1 MYRKGVSMSEFVICI
16 DSESN
21 PASLI
26 MGKVYR
32 TLSDTEA
39 RRITLRYS
47 DLHILIPVLRD
58 KLISFAPVLDLPR
71 NLLEPCFNKRKH
83 SRRLATR
90 YEKTAANCLAML
102 KLATGRLWPRTD
114 EYST

>member
-16 DSESN
+16 GSESN

-39 RRITLRYS
+39 RRITLR
-47 DLHILIPVLRD
+47 
-58 KLISFAPVLDLPR
+58 
-71 NLLEPCFNKRKH
+71 
-83 SRRLATR
+83 
-90 YEKTAANCLAML
+90 
-102 KLATGRLWPRTD
+102 
-114 EYST
+114 